1 MACRVHLPLVKVK
14 PIVFLDGEVNGFS
27 FSAFIFIFIF
37 TFLSLLYLFFCLVYM
52 ASLIRI
58 YDRDGME
65 PRRMVE
71 RMLFVRKRENVCLN
85 GLWRLSLCMD
95 VGNVIFLHFCWNFVL
110 SSALTQVFFTLPFLS
125 KKSLDFSEIKDII
138 TVKCINM
145 PCLCASFNQFYRW
158 CHIL

>member
-85 GLWRLSLCMD
+85 GL
-95 VGNVIFLHFCWNFVL
+95 
-110 SSALTQVFFTLPFLS
+110 
-125 KKSLDFSEIKDII
+125 
-138 TVKCINM
+138 
-145 PCLCASFNQFYRW
+145 
-158 CHIL
+158 